1 MLIPVDDILELIP
14 VSRPMIYALMARH
27 DFPKP
32 VKVGARSLWDKDE
45 VQAWIDTQY
54 TKRDESK

>member
-1 MLIPVDDILELIP
+1 MLIQVDDILELIP

-32 VKVGARSLWDKDE
+32 VKFGARSLWDKDE
-45 VQAWIDTQY
+45 VNAWIATRYED
-54 TKRDESK
+54 RDKVQ